1 MENLPPI
8 TLEEK
13 NNLISVHQ
21 CTISNS
27 NKRSNVNF
35 HDFEILI
42 LQISDFFN
50 FLMIAF
56 EFCDYYRFSENS
68 KCVGTLKYLEIL
80 INKICKN
87 TPQIAFLSTVGQIYH
102 TTEKWE
108 YVKPMSNSFMTIAL
122 A

>member
-21 CTISNS
+21 CTISTS

-35 HDFEILI
+35 HDFEMLI

-56 EFCDYYRFSENS
+56 EFCDYCRFSENS
-68 KCVGTLKYLEIL
+68 KCVGTLKYLEI
-80 INKICKN
+80 
-87 TPQIAFLSTVGQIYH
+87 
-102 TTEKWE
+102 
-108 YVKPMSNSFMTIAL
+108 
-122 A
+122 